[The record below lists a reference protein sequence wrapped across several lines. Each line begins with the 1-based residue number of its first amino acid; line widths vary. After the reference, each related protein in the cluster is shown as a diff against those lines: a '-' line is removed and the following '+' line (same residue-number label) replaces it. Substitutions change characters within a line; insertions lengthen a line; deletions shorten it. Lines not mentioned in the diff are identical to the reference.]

1 MEPGGLAG
9 RGGVSFY
16 PANSTFWT
24 LSPNVK
30 VQAFLCLDCG
40 YLELAG
46 DVTKAEALVGR
57 GAPKSKRPG
66 SQRPKRSSSG

>member
-57 GAPKSKRPG
+57 GNTKSKRPG
-66 SQRPKRSSSG
+66 PQRSKRSPSG

>member
-9 RGGVSFY
+9 RAGISFY

-24 LSPNVK
+24 LKPGVA

-40 YLELAG
+40 HLELMG
-46 DVTKAEALVGR
+46 DVKKAESLVGQ
-57 GAPKSKRPG
+57 GKPSE
-66 SQRPKRSSSG
+66 

>member
-24 LSPNVK
+24 LSPKVQ

-57 GAPKSKRPG
+57 GTPKSKRAV
-66 SQRPKRSSSG
+66 SQRPKRNP